1 MKPFMNI
8 TKALADENRVRLLMA
23 LQGGEVCVC
32 QLVEFLGLASSTV
45 SKHLSI
51 LHQAELIHSRKI
63 GRWIYYSLPG
73 REASSTVRSA
83 LRWVAQSLEEEPR
96 IRADVKRLQQV
107 LAMDPVALCKRQ
119 CRR

>member
-8 TKALADENRVRLLMA
+8 TKALADENRVRLLMV
-23 LQGGEVCVC
+23 LRDGEVCVC
-32 QLVEFLGLASSTV
+32 QLVEFLGLAASTV

-73 REASSTVRSA
+73 REASPIVRSA
-83 LRWVAQSLEEEPR
+83 LRWVAQSLENTPR
-96 IRADVKRLQQV
+96 IQADARRLQEV
-107 LAMDPVALCKRQ
+107 LALDPVALCKRQ